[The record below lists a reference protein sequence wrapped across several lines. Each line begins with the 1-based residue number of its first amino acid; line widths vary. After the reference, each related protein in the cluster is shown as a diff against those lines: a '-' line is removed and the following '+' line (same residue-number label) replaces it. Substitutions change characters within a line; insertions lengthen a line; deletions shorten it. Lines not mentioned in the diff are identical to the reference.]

1 MRSVGLIAM
10 PVLLLAQIGSPPEF
24 QAAGTF
30 QSSPS
35 AGSLDGS
42 SHVAAE
48 RTQINE
54 SLLRLLRAIPEA
66 APGVRLI
73 ENRLLGE
80 AELHFRKN
88 GPAEGAAVVL
98 FLTGETEK
106 SAEILCSIDHPRV
119 LPLLGE
125 TVGAAPA
132 WSARLLARIEK
143 LAPAHAAPADAEFYW
158 ARALLLQSPERTA
171 AAIPHLERAAELDPT
186 GTRALLEL
194 GRLYAAQQRNAEA
207 VRAFER
213 ALSRDPSLALA
224 HYRLAALYRA
234 LGDPGKSGLHLR
246 DYQRLKGLAPA
257 R

>member
-1 MRSVGLIAM
+1 M

-24 QAAGTF
+24 QSSGTF

-54 SLLRLLRAIPEA
+54 SLVRHLRATPEA
-66 APGVRLI
+66 APGIRLI
-73 ENRLLGE
+73 ENRLLRE
-80 AELHFRKN
+80 AELHFRKH
-88 GPAEGAAVVL
+88 GPAEGTAVVL
-98 FLTGETEK
+98 FLTGETGR
-106 SAEILCSIDHPRV
+106 SAEILCSIDDPRV

-143 LAPAHAAPADAEFYW
+143 LATSHAAPAAAEYYW
-158 ARALLLQSPERTA
+158 ARALLLQAPERTA
-171 AAIPHLERAAELDPT
+171 EAIPHLERAAELDPKA
-186 GTRALLEL
+186 TRALLEL
-194 GRLYAAQQRNAEA
+194 GRLHAAQHRNQEA
-207 VRAFER
+207 VRAFEG
-213 ALSRDPSLALA
+213 ALFRDPSLAMA

-234 LGDPGKSGLHLR
+234 MEDTGRAGLHLR
-246 DYQRLKGLAPA
+246 EYQRLKGLAPA